1 MSKKLI
7 NLSNLQKFLLKL
19 NERFALKK
27 VMKGISEDSEG
38 NIIIGEEGLV
48 PTPDENS
55 KGKFL
60 RSDGTWSIPGDSP
73 LYEPMTQEEGIEG
86 VSEVNKVLSA
96 KTLKVVVEDEIST
109 NENVVHT
116 SSNEE
121 VGGVK
126 TFTENMY
133 IKRDGP
139 RFRLQDTRCAKG
151 TTPESSFYNQ
161 ALYVFDANHV
171 AYGGLEHSYLNDA
184 SNQISMISFS
194 GTTNDNVDYAKITV
208 GYDKNGKWYTYAPT
222 PADTDK
228 STKIATTEFVSKKDE
243 NVVHKSGNETI
254 TGLKTFERNG
264 NFIDTKNSSVY
275 LGCNPTSNQHQWIN
289 FLDKN
294 GEQTGFISNCHYP
307 GGANVIEFYA
317 KGKYKDGKPDPAGEV
332 VSTMFRVGV
341 NNAGEKYMYTTA
353 SWGCDFIP
361 RANDTYTLG
370 NSSFKWKSIY
380 GNLVGNADSS
390 TYLTAQ
396 ANTTM
401 PTGTTALPRIGMYHQ
416 KLYNDTGYPIKY
428 GNLINVQGKDVGGSG
443 QLLLGWSG
451 TSEATENIYYR
462 NKRDT
467 ADAKWSEWR
476 QIAFVEDLESKCKC
490 LPLKGGTLTGKLTL
504 KQTSLAMSVKDSNS
518 ETIRTNDVL
527 LAKSSN
533 TEYGLNVGLGGL
545 GNTVVGAGE
554 SVVEQLNELE
564 GNSQENLFLTAD
576 NGVYFKVGANTFAN
590 AKTVTL
596 SATAELSGLAK
607 VTSTSFVGALTGN
620 ADTSTQFSANKSVTL
635 TGDVTGT
642 ASSKGGWSVATTLA
656 KSGVTAGTYGP
667 SANVT
672 GNNNSTVSIPQ
683 ITVDAKGRVTSV
695 VNRTLTCKN
704 NTYTVPT
711 KVSQLT
717 NDSKFVT
724 LTALGSGSSNGMQ
737 ATEVGSVMLCTCN
750 CSVLETTSSSIQS
763 NRSLQVP
770 GSYLTPISWM
780 ETSGGNLVRTSPEGS
795 SYSLS
800 GTWRLLG
807 NFQNPSNYTKI
818 YYVGLFMRVL

>member
-1 MSKKLI
+1 MNKKLI

-19 NERFALKK
+19 NEKFALKK
-27 VMKGISEDSEG
+27 TMKGISEDAEG

-48 PTPDENS
+48 PAPDENS

-60 RSDGTWSIPGDSP
+60 RSDGAWSVPGDSP
-73 LYEPMTQEEGIEG
+73 LYESMSQEEGIEG
-86 VSEVNKVLSA
+86 VSEVDRVINA
-96 KTLKVVVEDEIST
+96 KTLKAVIEE
-109 NENVVHT
+109 NENVVHK
-116 SSNEE
+116 SGNED
-121 VGGVK
+121 VSGVK
-126 TFTENMY
+126 TFTDNMY

-139 RFRLQDTRCAKG
+139 RFRLQDTRCTKG
-151 TTPESSFYNQ
+151 TKPESSIYNQ
-161 ALYVFDANHV
+161 ALYVYDTNHI
-171 AYGGLEHSYLNDA
+171 AYGGLEHSYLND
-184 SNQISMISFS
+184 SKNQISMISFS

-208 GYDKNGKWYTYAPT
+208 GYDGNGDWFTYAPT
-222 PADTDK
+222 PAETDN
-228 STKIATTEFVSKKDE
+228 STKIATTEFVSKKDG

-264 NFIDTKNSSVY
+264 NFIDTKNSKVY
-275 LGCNPTSNQHQWIN
+275 LGCNPTSNEYQWIN

-294 GEQTGFISNCHYP
+294 GEQTGFIANSHYA
-307 GGANVIEFYA
+307 GGSNVIELYA
-317 KGKYKDGKPDPAGEV
+317 QGKYKDGKPDPAGEK
-332 VSTMFRVGV
+332 VSTMFRVGL
-341 NNAGEKYMYTTA
+341 NSSGEKYIFTTA
-353 SWGCDFIP
+353 SWGSDFLP
-361 RANDTYTLG
+361 RANNTYTLG
-370 NSSFKWKSIY
+370 SSSFKWKGIY

-396 ANTTM
+396 ANSVM
-401 PTGTTALPRIGMYHQ
+401 PTETTALPRVGMYHQ
-416 KLYNDTGYPIKY
+416 KLYSDTGYPIKY
-428 GNLINVQGKDVGGSG
+428 GNLINIQSKDVGGSG

-451 TSEATENIYYR
+451 TSGSIENIYYR

-476 QIAFVEDLESKCKC
+476 QIAYVEDLESKCKC

-504 KQTSLAMSVKDSNS
+504 KQSALAMSVKDSNS

-533 TEYGLNVGLGGL
+533 SEYGLNVGLGGL
-545 GNTVVGAGE
+545 GNTVIGAGE

-576 NGVYFKVGANTFAN
+576 NGIYFKLGANTFAN

-596 SATAELSGLAK
+596 SATAEMSGLAK
-607 VTSTSFVGALTGN
+607 VTSTSFVGALKGN
-620 ADTSTQFSANKSVTL
+620 ADTATQFSANKSVAL
-635 TGDVTGT
+635 TGDVTGS

-656 KSGVTAGTYGP
+656 NSGVTAGTYGP

-672 GNNNSTVSIPQ
+672 GNNNATISVPQ

-717 NDSKFVT
+717 NDNKYVS
-724 LTALGSGSSNGMQ
+724 LTALGSGATNGIQ
-737 ATEVGSVMLCTCN
+737 ATEAGSIMLCICN
-750 CSVLETTSSSIQS
+750 CSILEQSSTSIQS
-763 NRSLQVP
+763 NRNIQVP
-770 GSYLTPISWM
+770 GSYLRPISWVESSAGLM
-780 ETSGGNLVRTSPEGS
+780 RTASESS
-795 SYSLS
+795 SYALS

-807 NFQNPSNYTKI
+807 NFQSSSISSKI

>member
-1 MSKKLI
+1 MNKKLI
-7 NLSNLQKFLLKL
+7 NLSNLQKFLSKL
-19 NERFALKK
+19 NEKFALKK
-27 VMKGISEDSEG
+27 TMKGISEDSEG

-73 LYEPMTQEEGIEG
+73 LYESMSQEEGIEG
-86 VSEVNKVLSA
+86 VSEVDRVINA
-96 KTLKVVVEDEIST
+96 KTLKAVIEDEIST

-116 SSNEE
+116 
-121 VGGVK
+121 
-126 TFTENMY
+126 
-133 IKRDGP
+133 
-139 RFRLQDTRCAKG
+139 
-151 TTPESSFYNQ
+151 
-161 ALYVFDANHV
+161 
-171 AYGGLEHSYLNDA
+171 
-184 SNQISMISFS
+184 
-194 GTTNDNVDYAKITV
+194 
-208 GYDKNGKWYTYAPT
+208 
-222 PADTDK
+222 
-228 STKIATTEFVSKKDE
+228 
-243 NVVHKSGNETI
+243 SGNETI

-264 NFIDTKNSSVY
+264 NFIDTKNSKVY
-275 LGCNPTSNQHQWIN
+275 LGCNPTSNEHQWIN

-307 GGANVIEFYA
+307 GGANVIELYA
-317 KGKYKDGKPDPAGEV
+317 KGKYKDGNPDPAGEV

-361 RANDTYTLG
+361 RVDNTYTLG
-370 NSSFKWKSIY
+370 SSSFKWKSIY

-401 PTGTTALPRIGMYHQ
+401 PTETTPLPRIGMYYQ

-428 GNLINVQGKDVGGSG
+428 GNLINVQGKDAGGSG

-451 TSEATENIYYR
+451 TSGSTENIYYR

-467 ADAKWSEWR
+467 ADAQWSEWR
-476 QIAFVEDLESKCKC
+476 QIAYVEDLESKCKC

-545 GNTVVGAGE
+545 GNTVIGAGE

-576 NGVYFKVGANTFAN
+576 NGIYFKLGANTFAN
-590 AKTVTL
+590 AKTVSL
-596 SATAELSGLAK
+596 SATAELSGLSK

-620 ADTSTQFSANKSVTL
+620 ADTATQFSANKSVAL

-656 KSGVTAGTYGP
+656 NSGVTAGTYGP

-672 GNNNSTVSIPQ
+672 GNNNATISVPQ

-717 NDSKFVT
+717 NDSKYVS
-724 LTALGSGSSNGMQ
+724 LTALGSGSVNGIQ

-750 CSVLETTSSSIQS
+750 CSVLEQTSSSIQS

-795 SYSLS
+795 SYTLY

-807 NFQNPSNYTKI
+807 NFQNPSNNAKI
-818 YYVGLFMRVL
+818 YYVGLFMRVV

>member
-27 VMKGISEDSEG
+27 AMKGITEDSEG

-60 RSDGTWSIPGDSP
+60 RSDGTWSVPGDSP
-73 LYEPMTQEEGIEG
+73 LYDSMTSEEGING
-86 VSEVNKVLSA
+86 VLEVDRVINA
-96 KTLKVVVEDEIST
+96 KNLKAIIEDEIAT
-109 NENVVHT
+109 NENVVHRT
-116 SSNEE
+116 QDEE
-121 VGGVK
+121 ISGIK
-126 TFTENMY
+126 TFNENMY
-133 IKRDGP
+133 IKRNGP
-139 RFRLQDTRCAKG
+139 RLRLQDTRITKG
-151 TTPESSFYNQ
+151 TKPESSFYNQ
-161 ALYVFDANHV
+161 ALYIYDTNHV
-171 AYGGLEHSYLNDA
+171 AYGGLEQCYLN
-184 SNQISMISFS
+184 NLENHVSMIAFS

-208 GYDKNGKWYTYAPT
+208 GYDSNGNWFTSAPT

-254 TGLKTFERNG
+254 TGLKTFERSG
-264 NFIDTKNSSVY
+264 NFIDTKNPNVY

-294 GEQTGFISNCHYP
+294 GEQVGFISDCHYP
-307 GGANVIEFYA
+307 GGANVIELYA
-317 KGKYKDGKPDPAGEV
+317 RGKYKDGKPDPAGEV

-361 RANDTYTLG
+361 RASDTYTLG

-396 ANTTM
+396 ANSTM
-401 PTGTTALPRIGMYHQ
+401 PTETTALPKVGMYHQ

-451 TSEATENIYYR
+451 TSGATENIYYR

-467 ADAKWSEWR
+467 ADAKWSEWK
-476 QIAFVEDLESKCKC
+476 QIAFVEDLESKC
-490 LPLKGGTLTGKLTL
+490 LPLSGGTLNGKLTI
-504 KQTSLAMSVKDSNS
+504 KNSALAMTIKDTNS
-518 ETIRTNDVL
+518 DTLRTNDVL
-527 LAKSSN
+527 FAKSSN
-533 TEYGLNVGLGGL
+533 TEYGLNVGLGGC
-545 GNTVVGAGE
+545 GSTVVGAGE
-554 SVVEQLNELE
+554 SITSQLADLE
-564 GNSQENLFLTAD
+564 GKDEENLYLTTD
-576 NGVYFKVGANTFAN
+576 VNMYFKVNANTYAN
-590 AKTVTL
+590 AKTISL
-596 SATAELSGLAK
+596 NKDAELSGLSK

-620 ADTSTQFSANKSVTL
+620 ADTATQFSANKSVAL
-635 TGDVTGT
+635 TGDVTGS

-656 KSGVTAGTYGP
+656 NSGVTAGTYGP

-672 GNNNSTVSIPQ
+672 GSEGATITVPQ

-704 NTYTVPT
+704 NTYTIPT

-717 NDSKFVT
+717 NDNKYVS
-724 LTALGSGSSNGMQ
+724 LTALGSGNSNGVQ
-737 ATEVGSVMLCTCN
+737 ATAVGSVMLCACN
-750 CSVLETTSSSIQS
+750 CSALESACSSAQS
-763 NRSLQVP
+763 NRNLHVSGSSLK
-770 GSYLTPISWM
+770 PITWV
-780 ETSGGNLVRTSPEGS
+780 ETSGGLYRTAPES
-795 SYSLS
+795 STYGMS

-807 NFQNPSNYTKI
+807 HFQNSSVSSRI
-818 YYVGLFMRVL
+818 YYQGLFMRVA